1 MASPAAQAQAQALNA
16 KLEAQARIAIDEIER
31 SQMRKIARSSH
42 VCATACYDKAGTSG
56 PADALE
62 ACVHNCQMPAQQAN
76 AYVQSVRILCVRA
89 CVRACAD
96 YTQPSRSILLLDVR

>member
-76 AYVQSVRILCVRA
+76 AYVQSVRILCARA
-89 CVRACAD
+89 CVD
-96 YTQPSRSILLLDVR
+96 YTKQSLSIVLVMSSMRCG